1 MARLRPVDFE
11 DRLTLVEHLD
21 ELRTRIVISIVAF
34 AVAFAL
40 CFWQNSR
47 LLDIANAPLPGDKTP
62 ITFGVAEPFTTTVT
76 ITAYAALV
84 ISLPVIL
91 YQAYA
96 FILPALTD
104 REKRV
109 DRPLPDGGAA
119 SVLAGVVFGYFV
131 VLPAATKFLL
141 NFNDSQ
147 FNIQIRAHDYYSFF
161 TLTLAVMGLIFQ
173 LPIGI
178 LAVTRL
184 GIVTPEQLAQ
194 NRRYAYV
201 VHRRRRDAAARHRP
215 DQHAARAGAA
225 APALRGQPGAGV
237 GVWDPGSSGFRDGA
251 RNRGLHLAHC
261 APGRTERVA
270 SGPTTDRDMTSTTT
284 TWRTR
289 RSSPTR
295 TAT

>member
-21 ELRTRIVISIVAF
+21 ELRTRIIISIAAF
-34 AVAFAL
+34 TVAFAL

-47 LLDIANAPLPGDKTP
+47 LLDIANEPLPGHLTP

-76 ITAYAALV
+76 ISAYAAIVL
-84 ISLPVIL
+84 SLPVIL

-96 FILPALTD
+96 FVLPALTT

-109 DRPLPDGGAA
+109 VVPFLLMVPALF
-119 SVLAGVVFGYFV
+119 VAGVVFGYFV

-141 NFNDSQ
+141 NFNDNQ
-147 FNIQIRAHDYYSFF
+147 FNIQVRAKDYYSFF

-184 GIVTPEQLAQ
+184 GIVTPQQLSS

-201 VHRRRRDAAARHRP
+201 VLLIIAMLLPGTDPVTMLIEAVPLIVLYEASILL
-215 DQHAARAGAA
+215 ARAFGTPSEEASETEIAVSEPPPSGAA
-225 APALRGQPGAGV
+225 
-237 GVWDPGSSGFRDGA
+237 
-251 RNRGLHLAHC
+251 
-261 APGRTERVA
+261 
-270 SGPTTDRDMTSTTT
+270 
-284 TWRTR
+284 
-289 RSSPTR
+289 
-295 TAT
+295 

>member
-34 AVAFAL
+34 TVAFAL
-40 CFWQNSR
+40 CFWQNDR
-47 LLDIANAPLPGDKTP
+47 LLDIANGPLPGNRTP

-76 ITAYAALV
+76 IAAYAAIV

-96 FILPALTD
+96 FVLPALTT

-109 DRPLPDGGAA
+109 VVPFLMGVPI
-119 SVLAGVVFGYFV
+119 LFIAGVVFGYFV

-141 NFNDSQ
+141 NFNQNQ
-147 FNIQIRAHDYYSFF
+147 FNIQVRARDYYSFF
-161 TLTLAVMGLIFQ
+161 TLTLGVMGLIFQ

-178 LAVTRL
+178 LALTRL
-184 GIVTPEQLAQ
+184 GIVTPKQLSQ

-201 VHRRRRDAAARHRP
+201 VLLVVAMLLPGTDPVTMLIEAAP
-215 DQHAARAGAA
+215 LIVLYELSVLLARAVGTAPEPSPEGEITVSEPPPSGAA
-225 APALRGQPGAGV
+225 
-237 GVWDPGSSGFRDGA
+237 
-251 RNRGLHLAHC
+251 
-261 APGRTERVA
+261 
-270 SGPTTDRDMTSTTT
+270 
-284 TWRTR
+284 
-289 RSSPTR
+289 
-295 TAT
+295 

>member
-21 ELRTRIVISIVAF
+21 ELRTRIIISIATF
-34 AVAFAL
+34 AAAFAL
-40 CFWQNSR
+40 CFWQNDR
-47 LLDIANAPLPGDKTP
+47 LLDIANGPLPGDLTP

-76 ITAYAALV
+76 ISAYAALV

-96 FILPALTD
+96 FVLPALTT

-109 DRPLPDGGAA
+109 VVPFLLMVPALF
-119 SVLAGVVFGYFV
+119 VAGVVFGYFV

-141 NFNDSQ
+141 NFNDNQ
-147 FNIQIRAHDYYSFF
+147 FNIQVRARDYYSFF

-178 LAVTRL
+178 LAITRL
-184 GIVTPEQLAQ
+184 GIVTPEQLSQ

-201 VHRRRRDAAARHRP
+201 ILLIIAMLLPGTDPVTMLIEAVPLIVLYEASLLLAKAFGRPSEDAAETEIAVSEP
-215 DQHAARAGAA
+215 PPSGAA
-225 APALRGQPGAGV
+225 
-237 GVWDPGSSGFRDGA
+237 
-251 RNRGLHLAHC
+251 
-261 APGRTERVA
+261 
-270 SGPTTDRDMTSTTT
+270 
-284 TWRTR
+284 
-289 RSSPTR
+289 
-295 TAT
+295 

>member
-34 AVAFAL
+34 SAAFAL

-47 LLDIANAPLPGDKTP
+47 LLDIANGPLPGHLTP

-76 ITAYAALV
+76 ISAYAAIV

-96 FILPALTD
+96 FVLPALTT

-109 DRPLPDGGAA
+109 VVPFLVMVPLLF
-119 SVLAGVVFGYFV
+119 VAGVVFGYFV

-141 NFNDSQ
+141 NFNDNQ
-147 FNIQIRAHDYYSFF
+147 FNIQVRARDYYSFF
-161 TLTLAVMGLIFQ
+161 TLTLGVMGLIFQ

-184 GIVTPEQLAQ
+184 GIITPEQLSQ

-201 VHRRRRDAAARHRP
+201 VLLIVAMLLPGTDPVTMLIEAVPLIVLYEASVLL
-215 DQHAARAGAA
+215 ARALGKPAEEASEAEIAVSEPPPSGAA
-225 APALRGQPGAGV
+225 
-237 GVWDPGSSGFRDGA
+237 
-251 RNRGLHLAHC
+251 
-261 APGRTERVA
+261 
-270 SGPTTDRDMTSTTT
+270 
-284 TWRTR
+284 
-289 RSSPTR
+289 
-295 TAT
+295 